1 MTAKELRGLLYD
13 VKDDDKVV
21 ILNEDA
27 PLKSAKEV
35 NNAFSIKS
43 ADKGKQVVLT
53 FEEREGNE

>member
-1 MTAKELRGLLYD
+1 MTAKELRDLLYD

-35 NNAFSIKS
+35 NNAFIRKS